1 MSCCGVKRTS
11 RCSRASR
18 PPSATLTDIER
29 QEATTHLAREE
40 VHQLEKRR
48 DDEAVD
54 NEDEEVEEASWWRAW
69 PLLLL
74 LLLAMV
80 AMGKA
85 DGRVNSEV
93 SLMLRL
99 QRESPNASP
108 NEFLPPPP
116 LSPPAAISNP
126 TP

>member
-18 PPSATLTDIER
+18 LLSTTLTDIKR
-29 QEATTHLAREE
+29 QE

-54 NEDEEVEEASWWRAW
+54 DEDEEVEEASWWRAW